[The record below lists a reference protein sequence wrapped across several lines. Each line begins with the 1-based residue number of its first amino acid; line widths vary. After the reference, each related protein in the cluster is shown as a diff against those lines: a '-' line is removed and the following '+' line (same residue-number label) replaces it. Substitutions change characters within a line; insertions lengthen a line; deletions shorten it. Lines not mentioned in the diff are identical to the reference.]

1 MSLKDELKTFI
12 KGEVKDDPQTLNF
25 YSTDAS
31 AFQITPEVVVFP
43 KDVEDIKNLVFFV
56 ENLAELN
63 PENHPSLTV
72 RAAGTDMT
80 GGAIGESI
88 IVDISKYLNTLI
100 EIGPDFA
107 VCQPGLL
114 YRDFEPKTLEL
125 GLFFPSYPA
134 SKAWASLG
142 GIVANNAGGEKTLR
156 YGQTKDYVQKLKV
169 VLRDGKEYV
178 LKPLTN
184 KELEI
189 KLKQQDLEGQIY
201 REIYNILETN
211 YELIKSAQPK
221 VSKNSTGYFLWDVW
235 DREKGIFDL
244 TKLFVGSQG
253 TLGIITEI
261 TLKLV
266 PTEKYSSMFVIYL
279 FSLENLA
286 HIIQE
291 ILKVS
296 PTSLESYDDKTLKLA
311 LKYAPELA
319 RMIGQQENLLTFILD
334 LSPDLWIMLK
344 NRKFPKLVLMAEFTG
359 NDQKEIED
367 RIYQVQK
374 NLAPYNLQTHYE
386 KNPDEYWI
394 IRRQSFNLLRQKIK
408 NRQTVPFID
417 DIIVNPDKMPEFL
430 PQLNKILEKY
440 PQLIYTIAGHA
451 GNGNFHIIPLMD
463 MTDPKQR
470 ALIPEISE
478 KVYDLVLKFEGSL
491 SAEHNDGLIRG
502 PYLKKM
508 YGQKMYELFKRVKQ
522 IFDPYNI
529 FNPHKKTDADLEWSM
544 RHLKTSNVHYV

>member
-408 NRQTVPFID
+408 NLQTVPFID